1 MPLNSIRPSASDPV
15 IGAYTTVDRME
26 HSWKKVGRKY
36 VKSANWVQVERLG
49 QPLVNEV
56 LIPLKDKDRWNSLP
70 PSADKQF
77 EKYYTAPGLV
87 GALNQIVLGNA
98 LGVPASLHAQTTGR
112 ADISAILLRGFK
124 YPAPGR
130 RCST

>member
-1 MPLNSIRPSASDPV
+1 
-15 IGAYTTVDRME
+15 ME
-26 HSWKKVGRKY
+26 TSWQKVGRKY
-36 VKSANWVQVERLG
+36 VKSSEWVQVERLG

-70 PSADKQF
+70 PSA
-77 EKYYTAPGLV
+77 TSSSRSTTPLPGLV

-124 YPAPGR
+124 YPPGGR